1 MDWQNMDAA
10 GTSLKME
17 RVQIQQHNMVDGLE
31 CEPKNDWEAE
41 RGILANVDSTS
52 GSLGMDSKE

>member
-31 CEPKNDWEAE
+31 CEPKNDCEAE